1 MPHPV
6 RHLAVETT
14 RLLRERRGIGRYVRN
29 VLRELTVQQ
38 PQLQFTLFVQR
49 TSEIAAMRDLL
60 DGLYPGLGA
69 WARIEPIGELART
82 DADIVWYPWNQ
93 LTVPH
98 PRATMIATV
107 HDLAPMHRHDHR
119 WWKVLKR
126 AKYHRRYARTLARA
140 HGILTISEFSRRE
153 VLDRFDVPP
162 DKVSVT
168 LLAAD
173 DLTLSTS
180 GDMSSL
186 DRAACGAGFF
196 LSVGGQEARKNLTT
210 LYTAMDRLWARGI
223 EIPLVQCGPGL
234 SRETRARRAQAP
246 WLRHLGYVTDAQLVT
261 LYRHATALVFPSR
274 YEGFGLPVLEA
285 MRAGGVVVC
294 STASSLPEVAGNAAL
309 TVPWDDAEALAHA
322 MQRVYDDATLR
333 AQLQAGGPLHAAAFS
348 WARTASETF
357 SAMQRAVATHRAST
371 SHRHTRPPFWTRVR
385 TFTRSLAPLAPTA
398 VVRAASRL
406 HDAFDR

>member
-1 MPHPV
+1 M
-6 RHLAVETT
+6 
-14 RLLRERRGIGRYVRN
+14 
-29 VLRELTVQQ
+29 
-38 PQLQFTLFVQR
+38 QR

-119 WWKVLKR
+119 WWKVFKR

-173 DLTLSTS
+173 DLTLSTA
-180 GDMSSL
+180 GDTSSL
-186 DRAACGAGFF
+186 DRVACSEGFF

-210 LYTAMDRLWARGI
+210 LYAAMDRLWARGV
-223 EIPLVQCGPGL
+223 EIPLGAMWSGTVERNRLGGRRRPGC
-234 SRETRARRAQAP
+234 
-246 WLRHLGYVTDAQLVT
+246 VTS
-261 LYRHATALVFPSR
+261 AT
-274 YEGFGLPVLEA
+274 
-285 MRAGGVVVC
+285 
-294 STASSLPEVAGNAAL
+294 
-309 TVPWDDAEALAHA
+309 
-322 MQRVYDDATLR
+322 
-333 AQLQAGGPLHAAAFS
+333 
-348 WARTASETF
+348 
-357 SAMQRAVATHRAST
+357 
-371 SHRHTRPPFWTRVR
+371 
-385 TFTRSLAPLAPTA
+385 
-398 VVRAASRL
+398 
-406 HDAFDR
+406 